1 MNIQR
6 YIFRDKDTK
15 LLYQNYMEDCNI
27 EIISSTIVDIKF
39 FTSFQI
45 VFIFREEIEEKKTN
59 KVEKKE
65 ESKKL
70 LVEDEDRY

>member
-1 MNIQR
+1 
-6 YIFRDKDTK
+6 
-15 LLYQNYMEDCNI
+15 MEDCDI

>member
-1 MNIQR
+1 
-6 YIFRDKDTK
+6 
-15 LLYQNYMEDCNI
+15 MEDCDI

-39 FTSFQI
+39 FTSFQT
-45 VFIFREEIEEKKTN
+45 VFIFREEIEEKMTN

>member
-1 MNIQR
+1 
-6 YIFRDKDTK
+6 
-15 LLYQNYMEDCNI
+15 MEDCNI

-39 FTSFQI
+39 FTSFQT
-45 VFIFREEIEEKKTN
+45 VFIFREEIEEKMTN

>member
-15 LLYQNYMEDCNI
+15 LLYQNYMEDCDI

-39 FTSFQI
+39 FTSFQT
-45 VFIFREEIEEKKTN
+45 VFIFREEIEEKMTN

>member
-1 MNIQR
+1 
-6 YIFRDKDTK
+6 
-15 LLYQNYMEDCNI
+15 MEDCNI

-59 KVEKKE
+59 KVEKQE

>member
-1 MNIQR
+1 
-6 YIFRDKDTK
+6 
-15 LLYQNYMEDCNI
+15 MEDCNI
-27 EIISSTIVDIKF
+27 DYFFNNIKF
-39 FTSFQI
+39 FTSFQT
-45 VFIFREEIEEKKTN
+45 VFIFREEIEEKMTN

>member
-1 MNIQR
+1 
-6 YIFRDKDTK
+6 
-15 LLYQNYMEDCNI
+15 MEDCDI

-45 VFIFREEIEEKKTN
+45 VFIFREEIEEKMTN

>member
-1 MNIQR
+1 
-6 YIFRDKDTK
+6 
-15 LLYQNYMEDCNI
+15 MEDCDI

-39 FTSFQI
+39 FTSFQT

-59 KVEKKE
+59 KVEKQE

>member
-15 LLYQNYMEDCNI
+15 LLYQSYMEDCDI

-59 KVEKKE
+59 KVEKQE